1 MPETATAFIQHY
13 TYGDYRTWPNTER
26 WELIHGIAVAMTA
39 PLRIHQRFVSKIN
52 TQIDNYLTL
61 KKLSCQVY
69 PAPFEVRLTQ
79 ANENDNDIDTVVEP
93 DIAVICDLNKLDKY
107 GCRGAP
113 DCIVEVISPSTAL
126 RDQRIKRDLYQQ
138 HAVREYWIVHPIDRI
153 VIVYILENGKY
164 KLPHIYAMDYPVAS
178 VIFPDLTIDWTG
190 IE

>member
-1 MPETATAFIQHY
+1 MPETATALIQHY

-52 TQIDNYLTL
+52 TQIDNYLTI

-69 PAPFEVRLTQ
+69 PAPFEVRLPQ
-79 ANENDNDIDTVVEP
+79 AHENDNDIDTVVEP
-93 DIAVICDLNKLDKY
+93 DITVICDLNKLDKY

-113 DCIVEVISPSTAL
+113 DWIVEVISPSTAL

-138 HAVREYWIVHPIDRI
+138 HAVREYWIVHPMDRI
-153 VIVYILENGKY
+153 VIVYMLENGKY
-164 KLPHIYAMDYPVAS
+164 KLPHIYAMDYPIAS
-178 VIFPDLTIDWTG
+178 AIFPDLTIDWTG